1 MDDRYIGVFDSGLG
15 GITVLKELKKILP
28 RESFMFLADTKNS
41 PYGDKSLEEL
51 ELLVRKNIEFLLEK
65 KVKAI
70 VFACNT
76 ASILDIAELR
86 REYKVPIVTVLES
99 TVAAINEGDKKILVA
114 ATEAVAS
121 SRKHEELIHEKYP
134 EKIVRAQGCRNI
146 VPSIE
151 FKELIPLGIQN
162 IVDGYMA
169 PYFGEGYDT
178 LILGCTHYPIWENYF
193 SKALPEARVINPA
206 YMTAVKTA
214 EMLDKYSLSA
224 NEKAYARKKDLYYVS
239 GDKDIFSKK
248 LEKIFEIKGQIINK
262 I

>member
-28 RESFMFLADTKNS
+28 KESFIFLADTKNS

-65 KVKAI
+65 KVKVI

-86 REYKVPIVTVLES
+86 KEYKVPIVTVLES
-99 TVAAINEGDKKILVA
+99 TVAAINEEDKKILVA

-134 EKIVRAQGCRNI
+134 EKLVRAQGCRDI

-151 FKELIPLGIQN
+151 FKELIPLDIQN
-162 IVDGYMA
+162 IVDGYMG
-169 PYFGEGYDT
+169 PYVGKGYDT
-178 LILGCTHYPIWENYF
+178 LILGCTHYPIWKDYF
-193 SKALPEARVINPA
+193 SKALSDARIIDPA
-206 YMTAVKTA
+206 YMTAVKTT
-214 EMLDKYSLSA
+214 ETLDKYSLSA
-224 NEKAYARKKDLYYVS
+224 DRDGCARKKDIYYVS
-239 GDKDIFSKK
+239 SDKVIFSEK
-248 LEKIFEIKGQIINK
+248 LEKIFGITGQIINK